1 MTAFVLPSSRQ
12 QWRRLALGASLALNV
27 LLLAYVAT
35 QLLQPP
41 PQRPA
46 PRAVGIQ
53 AMIERISRDLPPGDK
68 QIFEEAFARD
78 RPRLMAASEQMRA
91 ARRSLDATIAARP
104 FDPAATRAAI
114 EQWRDAWQRMSAMFN
129 ESFLAALQEISPDGR
144 ATIAAPAPSDPA
156 RRPQR
161 APAQGETR

>member
-1 MTAFVLPSSRQ
+1 MTSFALTFSQ
-12 QWRRLALGASLALNV
+12 QPWRRIVLGVSLALNV
-27 LLLAYVAT
+27 LLVAYVAT
-35 QLLQPP
+35 QMLQPPP

-46 PRAVGIQ
+46 QRAVGIQ

-104 FDPAATRAAI
+104 FDPGATRLAM
-114 EQWRDAWQRMSAMFN
+114 EQWRNAWQGMSTMFN
-129 ESFLAALQEISPDGR
+129 ESFLAALQGISPDGR
-144 ATIAAPAPSDPA
+144 ATIVS
-156 RRPQR
+156 R
-161 APAQGETR
+161 APPDSQGQPSQGQPR